1 MLQNTLCALNVGAP
15 TSARVAARSPQSTPS
30 ASPSARPSAQPCQTV
45 PSSASARRP
54 GPRRA
59 ALAGWLA
66 TAALVGLAGCG
77 ASPSRPPR
85 GVLFDPA
92 SIRWR
97 LESLPAGEQ
106 PAEALTFQSL
116 ANGQRVDGFVLPWD
130 TLAAQR
136 KDLTGGDTAA
146 ILVPTAVR
154 YNPVRGW
161 NMDFETARFTRDAL
175 AASQAAPIAVTV
187 TRTDKV
193 DSVTEAVTPSF
204 TLSYTGATMVA
215 DERAAAEAAADAA
228 EAARREAER
237 AARKA
242 AYTPRPPQRAPS
254 PSGQPS
260 QPGQPGQPGQ

>member
-15 TSARVAARSPQSTPS
+15 TSARVAARSPQPT
-30 ASPSARPSAQPCQTV
+30 PSAQPCQTV
-45 PSSASARRP
+45 PSNTAARRV

-59 ALAGWLA
+59 TLAGWLA

-97 LESLPAGEQ
+97 LESLPAGEP

-116 ANGQRVDGFVLPWD
+116 ANGQRVDGFVLPWE

-136 KDLTGGDTAA
+136 KDLTAGDSAA
-146 ILVPTAVR
+146 FLVPTAVR

-204 TLSYTGATMVA
+204 TLSYNGATMVA
-215 DERAAAEAAADAA
+215 DERAAAEAAAAAA
-228 EAARREAER
+228 EAAQREAER

-260 QPGQPGQPGQ
+260 QPSQPSQPGQ